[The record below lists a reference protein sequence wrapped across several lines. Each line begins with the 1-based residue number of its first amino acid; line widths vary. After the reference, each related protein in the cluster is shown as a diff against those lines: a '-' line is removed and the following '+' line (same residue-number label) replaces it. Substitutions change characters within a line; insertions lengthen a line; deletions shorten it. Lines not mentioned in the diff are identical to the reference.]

1 MDGDKINRNEIQCKM
16 IKLFNTL
23 SKRVEVFKPIDEI
36 VKIYC
41 CGVTVYDLCHL
52 GHARSYIVWDILRRF
67 LIYSDYKVKYVQ
79 NFTDIDDKI
88 LKRAKE
94 ENSSMKEV
102 SEKNIIEFHKDMDAL
117 GIMRPDSMPRATNHI
132 CNICSFITILEDKG
146 YAYSQDGDVY
156 YSVFK
161 NKNYGKLSNQNIKE
175 QNINQQ
181 GRMTNDENTKKLNP
195 QDFALWKKAKDDEP
209 YFDSPWGKGRPG
221 WHIECSAM
229 VKDELGDT
237 IDIHLGGSDLI
248 FPHHE
253 NEIAQSEAANG
264 KKLANYWLHNGMVNV
279 NGQKMSKS
287 LKNFKTIRELIKSG
301 ISPMA
306 LRYFVMTVN
315 YRKPLDFTD
324 ESLKGASEAWKNIN
338 MALSFLDITKGSF
351 VSNGKDELIEEKY
364 KEIVNLDLSQKK
376 LKFAEALSND
386 LNTAGAIAIIY
397 DLTKPLKNFLN
408 QYQRVEGFEIK
419 LNEQFFL
426 LENLKILEEL
436 TEVLGLKKEDLVI
449 ENKMKEEEIS
459 SLINERLEA
468 KKEKNY
474 AKADKIRTFL
484 REKGIELIDQS
495 SEITTWIRG

>member
-1 MDGDKINRNEIQCKM
+1 M

-23 SKRVEVFKPIDEI
+23 NKRVEVFKPIDDV

-52 GHARSYIVWDILRRF
+52 GHARSYIAWDILRRF

-88 LKRAKE
+88 LRRAKE
-94 ENSSMKEV
+94 DNSSMKEV

-132 CNICSFITILEDKG
+132 CNICSFITILENKG
-146 YAYSQDGDVY
+146 YAYSRDGDVY
-156 YSVFK
+156 YSVLK
-161 NKNYGKLSNQNIKE
+161 NKNYGILSNQNIQE

-181 GRMTNDENTKKLNP
+181 GRMTNDENNKKLNP
-195 QDFALWKKAKDDEP
+195 QDFALWKRAKDDEP
-209 YFDSPWGKGRPG
+209 YFNSPWGKGRPG

-301 ISPMA
+301 ISPMT

-315 YRKPLDFTD
+315 YRKPIDFT
-324 ESLKGASEAWKNIN
+324 EEALKSASEAWKNIN
-338 MALSFLDITKGSF
+338 IALSFVDII
-351 VSNGKDELIEEKY
+351 KDAFISIDKDKLIEEKY
-364 KEIVNLDLSQKK
+364 KDVINLELSQKK
-376 LKFAEALSND
+376 LKFSEALGND

-397 DLTKPLKNFLN
+397 DLAKPLKNFVN
-408 QYQRVEGFEIK
+408 QFQRIEGFEIK
-419 LNEQFFL
+419 LNDKFFL
-426 LENLKILEEL
+426 LEYFKTLQEL
-436 TEVLGLKKEDLVI
+436 TEVLGLKKENIII
-449 ENKMKEEEIS
+449 ESEIKEEEIS

-468 KKEKNY
+468 KKGKDYE
-474 AKADKIRTFL
+474 KADKIRNL
-484 REKGIELIDQS
+484 LKEKGIELIDQS
-495 SEITTWIRG
+495 SEITKWIRC

>member
-1 MDGDKINRNEIQCKM
+1 M

-23 SKRVEVFKPIDEI
+23 SKKVEVFKPIDDV

-52 GHARSYIVWDILRRF
+52 GHARSYIAWDVLRRF
-67 LIYSDYKVKYVQ
+67 LIYSDFKVKYVQ

-94 ENSSMKEV
+94 ESSSMKEV
-102 SEKNIIEFHKDMDAL
+102 SEKNIIEFHKDMDSL

-146 YAYSQDGDVY
+146 YAYSRDGDVY

-161 NKNYGKLSNQNIKE
+161 NKNYGKLSNQNLQE

-181 GRMTNDENTKKLNP
+181 GRMVNEENSKKLNP

-209 YFDSPWGKGRPG
+209 FFDSPWGKGRPG

-301 ISPMA
+301 ISPMT

-315 YRKPLDFTD
+315 YRKPLDFT
-324 ESLKGASEAWKNIN
+324 EEALRSASEAWKNIN
-338 MALSFLDITKGSF
+338 VALSFMDLTKGVFRSID
-351 VSNGKDELIEEKY
+351 KDESIEEEY
-364 KEIVNLDLSQKK
+364 KEKISFELSQKK
-376 LKFAEALSND
+376 LKFSEALGND

-397 DLTKPLKNFLN
+397 DLAKPLKNFLN
-408 QYQRVEGFEIK
+408 QFQRVEGFKID
-419 LNEQFFL
+419 LNEKFFL
-426 LENLKILEEL
+426 LENFKTLEKL
-436 TEVLGLKKEDLVI
+436 TEVLGLKKEVLVKESKI
-449 ENKMKEEEIS
+449 TEEEIS
-459 SLINERLEA
+459 SLINERLKA
-468 KKEKNY
+468 KKGKNY
-474 AKADKIRTFL
+474 TKADEIRNL
-484 REKGIELIDQS
+484 LKEKGIELIDQS
-495 SEITTWIRG
+495 KEITTWIRV

>member
-1 MDGDKINRNEIQCKM
+1 M

-23 SKRVEVFKPIDEI
+23 SKRIEVFKPIDEE

-52 GHARSYIVWDILRRF
+52 GHARSYIAWDVLRRF

-88 LKRAKE
+88 LKRARE
-94 ENSSMKEV
+94 ENSSMKKV
-102 SEKNIIEFHKDMDAL
+102 SEKNITEFHKDMDIL
-117 GIMRPDSMPRATNHI
+117 GIMRPDSMPKATNHI
-132 CNICSFITILEDKG
+132 CNICSFIKVLEDKG
-146 YAYSQDGDVY
+146 FAYARGGDVY
-156 YSVFK
+156 YSVLK
-161 NKNYGKLSNQNIKE
+161 NKNYGKLSNQNIQE

-181 GRMTNDENTKKLNP
+181 GRMTNEENTKKLNP
-195 QDFALWKKAKDDEP
+195 QDFALWKKAKENEP
-209 YFDSPWGKGRPG
+209 AFNSPWGKGRPG

-301 ISPMA
+301 ISPMT

-315 YRKPLDFTD
+315 YRKPLDFT
-324 ESLKGASEAWKNIN
+324 EEALRSASEAWKNIN
-338 MALSFLDITKGSF
+338 KALSFMDITKGAFISIDKY
-351 VSNGKDELIEEKY
+351 VSIEEKY
-364 KEIVNLDLSQKK
+364 KETITFELSQKK
-376 LKFAEALSND
+376 LKFSDALGND

-397 DLTKPLKNFLN
+397 DLAKPLKNFLN
-408 QYQRVEGFEIK
+408 QFQRVESFEIN
-419 LNEQFFL
+419 LNEKFFL
-426 LENLKILEEL
+426 MENFKTLIEL
-436 TEVLGLKKEDLVI
+436 TQVLGLKKEDEVI
-449 ENKMKEEEIS
+449 EKKIEEKEIS
-459 SLINERLEA
+459 LLINERLKA

-474 AKADKIRTFL
+474 AKADEIRNL
-484 REKGIELIDQS
+484 LKEKGIELIDQS
-495 SEITTWIRG
+495 KEITKWIRV

>member
-1 MDGDKINRNEIQCKM
+1 M
-16 IKLFNTL
+16 IKFYNTL
-23 SKRVEVFKPIDEI
+23 TNRIEVFKPINKE

-52 GHARSYIVWDILRRF
+52 GHARSYIAWDVLRRF
-67 LIYSDYKVKYVQ
+67 LIFSKYEVRYVQ

-94 ENSSMKEV
+94 ENSTMKKV
-102 SEKNIIEFHKDMDAL
+102 SEKNISEFHKDMDTL

-132 CNICSFITILEDKG
+132 CNICSFITILEEKG
-146 YAYSQDGDVY
+146 YAYSKDGDVY
-156 YSVFK
+156 YSVLK
-161 NKNYGKLSNQNIKE
+161 NKNYGKLSNQNIQE

-181 GRMTNDENTKKLNP
+181 GRMTGNENSKKINP
-195 QDFALWKKAKDDEP
+195 QDFALWKKVKNDEP

-229 VKDELGDT
+229 VKEELGDT

-287 LKNFKTIRELIKSG
+287 LKNFKTIRELTKSG
-301 ISPMA
+301 ISPMT
-306 LRYFVMTVN
+306 LRYFVLTVN
-315 YRKPLDFTD
+315 YRKPLDFT
-324 ESLKGASEAWKNIN
+324 EEALKSASEAWKNIN
-338 MALSFLDITKGSF
+338 AALSLEDITKGISISF
-351 VSNGKDELIEEKY
+351 APNEQDELIEEQY
-364 KEIVNLDLSQKK
+364 KEKVHYEISQKK
-376 LKFAEALSND
+376 IKFTDALSND

-397 DLTKPLKNFLN
+397 ELAKPIKNFINQFQRLKNL
-408 QYQRVEGFEIK
+408 EITS
-419 LNEQFFL
+419 NEKFFL
-426 LENLKILEEL
+426 IENFKVLSEL
-436 TEVLGLKKEDLVI
+436 SEVLGLKKEEILTVSRI
-449 ENKMKEEEIS
+449 KEDEIL

-468 KKEKNY
+468 KMIKNY
-474 AKADKIRTFL
+474 EKADNIRNL
-484 REKGIELIDQS
+484 LKEKGIELIDQS
-495 SEITTWIRG
+495 PEITTWIRI